1 MAKELDRLRK
11 LINESD
17 IPSQEQNDLL
27 VFLPILPQSAIEKLY
42 ELFQENPKLIKSF
55 NEDFQSRLDIL
66 IDGRDKWQKLI
77 DKEEKILGQEEEK
90 TDPFEEDDDPYSDD
104 GFDDLEDDLDDIDDI
119 DDEDDED
126 DKEDDFDQF

>member
-1 MAKELDRLRK
+1 MAKELDKLRK

-27 VFLPILPQSAIEKLY
+27 VFLPILPESAISKLY
-42 ELFQENPKLIKSF
+42 ELFKKDSKLIKSF

-77 DKEEKILGQEEEK
+77 DREEEMLQN
-90 TDPFEEDDDPYSDD
+90 DDDQDPYGNE
-104 GFDDLEDDLDDIDDI
+104 GFDDLGGDQGG
-119 DDEDDED
+119 
-126 DKEDDFDQF
+126 FDQF